1 MIFTYVRHTPG
12 TYFPHEVRY
21 PNGSLGTRTD
31 EGYAFRRNRLPCDHN
46 IVEILPMEDYVPSKS
61 FGYASAVADFI
72 ISNVNLNSAEKN
84 VNKWVDS
91 EMEKCKT
98 VESLME
104 LVNMLPKS
112 YKGSRRIYEKIYT
125 IQDAQKMGS

>member
-1 MIFTYVRHTPG
+1 
-12 TYFPHEVRY
+12 
-21 PNGSLGTRTD
+21 
-31 EGYAFRRNRLPCDHN
+31 
-46 IVEILPMEDYVPSKS
+46 MEDYVPSKS